1 MNIMAEKK
9 ILLLL
14 FHPRFENSRSGK
26 RLIKAAS
33 ALNHVT
39 IRDVYEIYPDF
50 NIDIRAEQEL
60 LLQHDLIIWQH
71 PFYWYSCPP
80 LMKQWIDLVLEFG
93 WAYGKNGHQL
103 KNKPL
108 LQVFSSGGNF
118 EVYQKEGRN
127 RFTYREL
134 LSPFDQTAYLCG
146 MLYLP
151 PFIIPGANRITDEE
165 LEDYAVK
172 YTNILNFLQSPRLDA
187 ERLMQLQYFND
198 LNLDAWQETFYKMP

>member
-1 MNIMAEKK
+1 MAEKK

-71 PFYWYSCPP
+71 
-80 LMKQWIDLVLEFG
+80 LLLV
-93 WAYGKNGHQL
+93 QL
-103 KNKPL
+103 
-108 LQVFSSGGNF
+108 S
-118 EVYQKEGRN
+118 
-127 RFTYREL
+127 
-134 LSPFDQTAYLCG
+134 A
-146 MLYLP
+146 
-151 PFIIPGANRITDEE
+151 ADETV
-165 LEDYAVK
+165 DR
-172 YTNILNFLQSPRLDA
+172 PRV
-187 ERLMQLQYFND
+187 
-198 LNLDAWQETFYKMP
+198 